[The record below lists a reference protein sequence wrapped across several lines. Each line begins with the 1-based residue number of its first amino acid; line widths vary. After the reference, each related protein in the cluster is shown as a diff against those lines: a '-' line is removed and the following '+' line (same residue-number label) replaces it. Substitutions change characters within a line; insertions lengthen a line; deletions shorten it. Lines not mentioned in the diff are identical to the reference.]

1 MVVLGGNRSSISGE
15 PVGDDLAVKENTLEA
30 KNSGVNKEV
39 SVMESEKIGTYCGDE
54 GLARSD
60 EGLSKDQL
68 ESMEINVKGS
78 TEMRGAEL
86 IIAGAALEAN
96 TNMDCTMKSV
106 EIGGDSGNF
115 GGAGVTTHPQ

>member
-1 MVVLGGNRSSISGE
+1 
-15 PVGDDLAVKENTLEA
+15 
-30 KNSGVNKEV
+30 
-39 SVMESEKIGTYCGDE
+39 
-54 GLARSD
+54 
-60 EGLSKDQL
+60 
-68 ESMEINVKGS
+68 MEINVKGS

>member
-1 MVVLGGNRSSISGE
+1 
-15 PVGDDLAVKENTLEA
+15 
-30 KNSGVNKEV
+30 
-39 SVMESEKIGTYCGDE
+39 MESEKIGTYCGDE

-86 IIAGAALEAN
+86 IIAGVLF
-96 TNMDCTMKSV
+96 TNFML
-106 EIGGDSGNF
+106 INLRI
-115 GGAGVTTHPQ
+115 